1 MTTLIQ
7 NAMVLPCSP
16 GMPVIERGYVAV
28 DGTMI
33 SAVGDGDPPDIQGAE
48 VIDAGGDIV
57 MPGMVNPHCHIPMT
71 LFRGLGEDVDDRL
84 FRYVLP
90 MERKFV
96 SPEMVRIG
104 TALGAWESIAGGVTT
119 IADMYYFE
127 AEVGRVLDAAG
138 LRGVVGQTLANFD
151 PPDHGS
157 MDEGFALVDELAD
170 EFADN
175 PRIRASIAPHAPYST
190 DIAVMERVARYATD
204 HPDVPVQLHLAEMNT
219 EMDWAE
225 KTHGCR
231 PVEVVDRAG
240 LLIDGLIAAHC
251 LYLNEAE
258 IARLAETGV
267 RVAHNARSNAKAGR
281 GIAPIEALRAAGVP
295 VGIATDGPMSGNTLD
310 LFSQFSPVSMFAKL
324 RGQSR
329 KPMPANDVIAMAT
342 REGAKVLGMED
353 EIGTL
358 EVGKAADLIRISTAA
373 SRMQPI
379 YDVYATLVFATMPD
393 DVQDVMVAGQWLMR
407 EREVLTLERAKVLRD
422 TGQIAAEFKA
432 EMAAIDAN
440 QERTP

>member
-170 EFADN
+170 EFADH